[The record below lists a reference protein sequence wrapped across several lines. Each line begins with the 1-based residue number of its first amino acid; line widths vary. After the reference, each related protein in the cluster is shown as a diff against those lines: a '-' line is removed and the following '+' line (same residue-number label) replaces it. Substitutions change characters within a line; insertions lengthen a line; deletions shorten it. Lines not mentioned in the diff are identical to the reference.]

1 MNFLSTFFAPAA
13 RRAHRA
19 YEFAA
24 PAHALRMGASAEMP
38 ALPAWVEDEIFNM
51 YVGSP
56 DLAIAVTE
64 EGFITMALLRSAA
77 VVLESGVAIPGYD
90 SEGSY
95 GYMVFQRGE
104 RAFQSRAS
112 TARLAIVDAR
122 QAQKKALALQA
133 HFGHHA
139 SLKLAAER
147 APWFA
152 WATLA
157 DARAAGLCEWGCET
171 FLRRHG
177 LWSLA
182 SLAGGL
188 PKCLLWF
195 SGGYGQRVMAA
206 AAMRREKSAPASTST
221 SLGDALDGT
230 MAKLMLRNR
239 AELEHHSHAL

>member
-1 MNFLSTFFAPAA
+1 MKSIAALFDPAA

-24 PAHALRMGASAEMP
+24 PAHSLRMGASAEMP

-56 DLAIAVTE
+56 DPAIAVTE
-64 EGFITMALLRSAA
+64 EGFITMALIRSAA
-77 VVLESGVAIPGYD
+77 VVLDAGVAIPGYD
-90 SEGSY
+90 SEGNY

-104 RAFQSRAS
+104 RAFHSRAS

-122 QAQKKALALQA
+122 QAQKKAQAMQA
-133 HFGHHA
+133 HFGDRA
-139 SLKLAAER
+139 ALKLAAQR

-157 DARAAGLCEWGCET
+157 DARAAGLCEWGTET
-171 FLRRHG
+171 FLKRYG

-182 SLAGGL
+182 NLAGGL
-188 PKCLLWF
+188 PKCLVWF
-195 SGGYGQRVMAA
+195 GGGYVRRVIAA
-206 AAMRREKSAPASTST
+206 SAMRREKTAPSSANM
-221 SLGDALDGT
+221 GDALDGT